1 MNTYKNIHLL
11 KPLLMV
17 STNEKK
23 TAKVNKLVHVWII
36 GKNSRRMNLSREDTG
51 MRKVK
56 GKWIRKKE

>member
-1 MNTYKNIHLL
+1 
-11 KPLLMV
+11 MV